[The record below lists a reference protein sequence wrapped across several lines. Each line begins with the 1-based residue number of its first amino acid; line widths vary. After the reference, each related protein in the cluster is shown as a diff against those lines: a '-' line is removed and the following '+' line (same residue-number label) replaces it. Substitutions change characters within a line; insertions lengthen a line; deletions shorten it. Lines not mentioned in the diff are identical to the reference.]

1 MPSLCCFW
9 DPSNDYAERQ
19 LTDECPICRRPLGAP
34 LQSPPVTIADYRVI
48 KPLDRGFYGA
58 IYLVERGVL
67 ATKSVLKVIPQGVYE
82 YFEKDFLQEC
92 RIHAEVAA
100 GTNHL
105 VSIRDAFDA
114 DVDFGGW
121 SLPCHVAV
129 LDFIEGTRLSEYLTR
144 ATEITAAS
152 IAQIAIDL
160 FSLLAELEN
169 KRRFHNDLHDKN
181 ILIQSL
187 PTDQRRAQAI
197 DPSVRAVAVDLGSI
211 TDDSQSNEFHR
222 TGDLHQVVTHLLSL
236 AESLLARPQR
246 ISDIEYRLATGLQ
259 EIAHILAP
267 DPLNQRVPEYERY
280 SQMIWDSFSFASSP
294 WKERPDSLRRFDDS
308 YNAQTM
314 HHWFVP
320 KLLVDPE
327 DEWHRD
333 VTVAGPQVITGM
345 RGCGKTMLLRS
356 LQFHS
361 RASAASQGLLGSGSL
376 LDTLARDRY
385 VGLYVSCTRL
395 LDRLGSPEE
404 ELHQPY
410 ARLYLAYAREAL
422 RALRHLTELESQG
435 TPAIIRAAHRRIAKA
450 VAAYVSDADHLLD
463 ATSDLAL
470 ERDIQDMLISL
481 DRGETRHTL
490 TAHSTVAFPYL
501 AEAICAGTPIW
512 AGARVFFLLDDVS
525 TRHLHPRNIHKLIST
540 LLFSN
545 DRCAFKMTTE
555 AQTLEL
561 SLKSP
566 GLIEPAREGRD
577 YDTLDLG
584 HLVYERLR
592 DRVEGRDFL
601 SRILQQRADAYLRHP
616 VQSPAELLGDTNLEA
631 IASAIASSS
640 ESAASRKHVYHGLGA
655 LAALCV
661 GDIGDVVSIYEL
673 MLRKAGGL
681 ESIPFDREVQSTC
694 FQEYCSRRLY
704 HLNRRD
710 GRLKDFAL
718 GFAGAAHDLLLQ
730 SVRAHTKTGSAPRLR
745 QYTSVYVRITEGD
758 EERQFAQ
765 LQELM
770 DAGVFV
776 LRGGPMQPRS
786 KTRDPDPIRQ
796 FILVYRKLFGLSS
809 FIGLAERD
817 RFELSGSTLAEWL
830 DNPQDTRTIL
840 KRNLQ
845 TAPSPERAPSADDDV
860 ENLIEPVAPR
870 RARPLMLWDSSVSPE
885 PHDKPQGFTLSRV
898 PTVQEIVFEE
908 LSQEAVDT
916 VVVAA
921 GFEQRTLTSVRRLLK
936 SVAPK
941 QAVLVR
947 YKLRGKGHEI
957 RKLLDEHVP
966 QVKEVSYDELAEGS
980 TTLPAGRTLID
991 VSGLAK
997 PLIFKTVRQALERD
1011 GRAWVAHTAAKSHY
1025 PLNEDIEHVLE
1036 TQVSG
1041 DPYERL
1047 EALSKVWP
1055 GERGPYAF
1063 VKLLSTD
1070 ADDARQ
1076 RLLCAAAS
1084 PKAERLLS
1092 LVDEREFNRI
1102 DLIEPLSDSPRSRL
1116 ARLAAE
1122 VAMRSYDASDH
1133 EPIGSDDLQA
1143 MLRFMAERY
1152 DRFYVQ
1158 GNYDFELGLTGSKLH
1173 TVACAAASVALRIAQ
1188 CWYVQPR
1195 ELDPKR
1201 FTKGVGESRYFR
1213 LERIDPS

>member
-1 MPSLCCFW
+1 MPSFCCFW
-9 DPSNDYAERQ
+9 DPGIDYTERE
-19 LTDECPICRRPLGAP
+19 LTDECSICRRPLGAP
-34 LQSPPVTIADYRVI
+34 LLSPPVTIADYRVL

-58 IYLVERGVL
+58 IYLVERGSL

-82 YFEKDFLQEC
+82 YFNKDFLQEC

-100 GTNHL
+100 GTSHL
-105 VSIRDAFDA
+105 VSIRDAFDT
-114 DVDFGGW
+114 DVDFGGS

-129 LDFIEGTRLSEYLTR
+129 LDFIEGTPLSKYLTR
-144 ATEITAAS
+144 KSELTAAS
-152 IAQIAIDL
+152 IAQIAVDL

-187 PTDQRRAQAI
+187 PSDQRRAQAI
-197 DPSVRAVAVDLGSI
+197 DPTIRAVAVDLGSI
-211 TDDSQSNEFHR
+211 TDGSRSNDLHQ

-259 EIAHILAP
+259 EIAHMLAP
-267 DPLNQRVPEYERY
+267 SPLNQRVPEYERY
-280 SQMIWDSFSFASSP
+280 IQMIWDSFSFASSP

-361 RASAASQGLLGSGSL
+361 RASAASQGLLGSGAP
-376 LDTLARDRY
+376 LDALARDRY

-395 LDRLGSPEE
+395 LDCLGSPDE
-404 ELHQPY
+404 ELHHPY

-422 RALRHLTELESQG
+422 RALRHLTEMEAQG

-450 VAAYVSDADHLLD
+450 VAAYVSDADRLLD
-463 ATSDLAL
+463 AESDLAL
-470 ERDIQDMLISL
+470 ERGIQDMLISL
-481 DRGETRHTL
+481 DRGEARHSL
-490 TAHSTVAFPYL
+490 TAHATVAFPYL
-501 AEAICAGTPIW
+501 ADAICAGTPIW
-512 AGARVFFLLDDVS
+512 TSARVFFLLDDVS
-525 TRHLHPRNIHKLIST
+525 TRHLHPRNIHDLIST

-592 DRVEGRDFL
+592 DRVEGRTFL

-616 VQSPAELLGDTNLEA
+616 VQSPAELLGDTNLES

-640 ESAASRKHVYHGLGA
+640 ETAASRKHVYHGLGA

-673 MLRKAGGL
+673 MLRKAGHL

-730 SVRAHTKTGSAPRLR
+730 SARANATTQGVRRLR

-758 EERQFAQ
+758 EERQFEQ

-817 RFELSGSTLAEWL
+817 RFELSGSALAEWL
-830 DNPQDTRTIL
+830 DNPQDTRAIL
-840 KRNLQ
+840 TRNLQ
-845 TAPSPERAPSADDDV
+845 PAGSPDPTRPSDPD
-860 ENLIEPVAPR
+860 IEDAVSQVAPR
-870 RARPLMLWDSSVSPE
+870 RARPLMLWDSSVTPE
-885 PHDKPQGFTLSRV
+885 SVATPRGYTLSRM
-898 PTVQEIVFEE
+898 PRVQEIVGKD
-908 LSQEAVDT
+908 LGQEAVDT
-916 VVVAA
+916 LIIAA

-936 SVAPK
+936 SVAPAR
-941 QAVLVR
+941 AVLVR
-947 YKLRGKGHEI
+947 YKLLGKRRQI
-957 RKLLDEHVP
+957 KQLLDAHIGDVVEMDY
-966 QVKEVSYDELAEGS
+966 EELATGDA
-980 TTLPAGRTLID
+980 TLPAGRTLID

-997 PLIFKTVRQALERD
+997 PLIFKFVRDVLVRD
-1011 GRAWVAHTAAKSHY
+1011 GAAWIAYTAAKSHY
-1025 PLNEDIEHVLE
+1025 PLNKDIERVLE
-1036 TQVSG
+1036 TEASG

-1055 GERGPYAF
+1055 GERGPYTF

-1076 RLLCAAAS
+1076 TLLCAAAS

-1092 LVDEREFNRI
+1092 LVEEREFNRI

-1122 VAMRSYDASDH
+1122 VAMKSYDASDH
-1133 EPIGSDDLQA
+1133 ERIGSDDLRE
-1143 MLRFMAERY
+1143 MLRFMADRY
-1152 DRFYVQ
+1152 DRFYVH

-1188 CWYVQPR
+1188 CWYVRPD
-1195 ELDPKR
+1195 EFDPKR
-1201 FTKGVGESRYFR
+1201 FTQGVGDSRYFR
-1213 LERIDPS
+1213 LERVDP